1 MVDQV
6 HAGDEPE
13 EIGAVQHDGDVALGE
28 DRLQVG
34 QRLGGVVDVALQVN
48 QARALLQDALPEAV
62 VQRLADFPPISIT
75 LPKVGIVSDVRQE
88 FDKLHSAIK

>member
-1 MVDQV
+1 MNRPSDLF
-6 HAGDEPE
+6 APE
-13 EIGAVQHDGDVALGE
+13 GFQRAEGVPEAQ
-28 DRLQVG
+28 QVG